1 MTLQERVMMKVL
13 ALVRVRRSKKRKR
26 MMESTA
32 AVTTAKR
39 SEHGGRW
46 GGPLSSVL

>member
-1 MTLQERVMMKVL
+1 MTLLERVMMKVL
-13 ALVRVRRSKKRKR
+13 VLARVRRRKKR

-46 GGPLSSVL
+46 GGPLSTVH